1 MVTCQKLVE
10 LLTDY
15 LEGDLSPEDKAHLDQ
30 HLGFCPPCEAYLD
43 QMRRLGPM
51 ARRCIADKGMPV
63 SVAARLEDFL
73 RSKCGGKKSC

>member
-15 LEGDLSPEDKAHLDQ
+15 LEGDLPPEDKAHLDQ
-30 HLGFCPPCEAYLD
+30 HLGYCPPCEAYLV
-43 QMRRLGPM
+43 QMRKLGPL
-51 ARRCIADKGMPV
+51 AICIADEGMPS

-73 RSKCGGKKSC
+73 REKCKKDG